1 MAAND
6 LLLVSGGV
14 TDNFAT
20 VTNEG
25 FAYDPATDAWTPI
38 PNSNNVVY
46 RGASACGFYRIGGS
60 SGGFSPV
67 PNSELLPEF
76 NTCGAPSDVPWLSE
90 DPTSGSV
97 AEGESLDITV
107 TLDASVP
114 EVDQP
119 GTYLADL
126 VFRGNDTVPAV
137 PVTMNVTP
145 PDNWGKVTGT
155 VFGLLRCD
163 EPGSP
168 LAGATVQIGDFVVET
183 DGDGVYEWWL
193 EEGTYPVTVTIDG
206 YVTQTGEVT
215 VTAGETTTLDFTLR
229 LDAPC
234 ADVTPE
240 SLEFTVPEGGTD
252 SAELTLTNTGA
263 GAFQF
268 VIDETPFP
276 LGRQEPPAATADAS
290 FSAPAAIGDLSV
302 RSLESRGA
310 PDRAAIDAPP
320 WFGAADLP
328 GGLVRYGHAQ
338 CDGNTTSTYVFA
350 GVDGTFSITD
360 ASWRYDA
367 DSNTWNELAPIPEG
381 GEGPTAVCNAGR
393 IHVLGGDGT
402 DRHYVYDIGND
413 SWSTAAPVPRPV
425 WGASAGAFDGKIYLI
440 GGDPDFFFGGT
451 SDEVSIYDPATD
463 SWSEGAAMPAAA
475 STPGYAQSAQYVFVV
490 GGWGDGS
497 PDVNVD
503 ATQRY
508 DMSTDTWE
516 TGPVFESA
524 RADLA
529 LSATR
534 EAIYA
539 AGGDANGGGP
549 FDSTNVV
556 ERLDVS
562 GWPGAGWSAIDS
574 LPKAVTAN
582 NAGACTEAIF
592 GGEVWSIG
600 GVDLDFVS
608 DGSTFFRS
616 TPEETCASIR
626 EDVPWLSVDPTEGE
640 VPGDSSTTVTVTVD
654 ATGLEQGT
662 YEATLIITTTD
673 PGAPE
678 FLVPV
683 TLTVE
688 GEVEPEV
695 TAWIALENAGTVGDL
710 TVTRQDIVAV
720 NSDGSVELAFDGS
733 EAGLPGNA
741 AIDGFAHT
749 DDALMFSFRNPISV
763 PGIGQVDDSDI
774 VLYQG
779 DAWSLWFD
787 GSDVDLTG
795 NGEDVDAVEVLAD
808 GTILVSTEGQATVS
822 GIRVQPEDM
831 LAFTPDSLG
840 EDTVGT
846 WAFHFD
852 GSDVGLSGGNEN
864 VDAAAVDAAGS
875 IALSTRGALSVPGL
889 TAADDDVSVFVPTS
903 LGEVTAGSFLPDL
916 LLDGSSLGLDANDI
930 TAVEVPD

>member
-1 MAAND
+1 MNATQRYDMSSDTWETGPEFTAARSDGALAATSEALYAIAGDANGSAFFEATTQVDRLELASWPGGAWED
-6 LLLVSGGV
+6 LADPLPQARSANQAGFCTNAISGGEIWSV
-14 TDNFAT
+14 GGFLNFTWHDDNL
-20 VTNEG
+20 
-25 FAYDPATDAWTPI
+25 
-38 PNSNNVVY
+38 Y
-46 RGASACGFYRIGGS
+46 RETGEACG
-60 SGGFSPV
+60 
-67 PNSELLPEF
+67 
-76 NTCGAPSDVPWLSE
+76 GAGDAPWLSA
-90 DPTSGSV
+90 DPTEGTVDPGGSATV
-97 AEGESLDITV
+97 AVSV
-107 TLDASVP
+107 DASVP

-119 GTYLADL
+119 GAYLADL
-126 VFRGNDTVPAV
+126 VVSGSGAPSIPV

-276 LGRQEPPAATADAS
+276 LGRQEPPPATADAS
-290 FSAPAAIGDLSV
+290 FSAPAEIGELSV

-360 ASWRYDA
+360 ASWRFDA
-367 DSNTWNELAPIPEG
+367 DTNTWNELAPIPEG

-425 WGASAGAFDGKIYLI
+425 WGASAGAFNGKIYLI

-463 SWSEGAAMPAAA
+463 SWSEGAAMPVAAT
-475 STPGYAQSAQYVFVV
+475 TPGYAQSAQYVYVV

-508 DMSTDTWE
+508 DMSSDTWE

-524 RADLA
+524 RADFA

-534 EAIYA
+534 
-539 AGGDANGGGP
+539 GGDLC
-549 FDSTNVV
+549 
-556 ERLDVS
+556 RR
-562 GWPGAGWSAIDS
+562 W
-574 LPKAVTAN
+574 
-582 NAGACTEAIF
+582 
-592 GGEVWSIG
+592 
-600 GVDLDFVS
+600 
-608 DGSTFFRS
+608 
-616 TPEETCASIR
+616 
-626 EDVPWLSVDPTEGE
+626 
-640 VPGDSSTTVTVTVD
+640 
-654 ATGLEQGT
+654 
-662 YEATLIITTTD
+662 
-673 PGAPE
+673 
-678 FLVPV
+678 
-683 TLTVE
+683 
-688 GEVEPEV
+688 
-695 TAWIALENAGTVGDL
+695 
-710 TVTRQDIVAV
+710 
-720 NSDGSVELAFDGS
+720 
-733 EAGLPGNA
+733 
-741 AIDGFAHT
+741 
-749 DDALMFSFRNPISV
+749 
-763 PGIGQVDDSDI
+763 
-774 VLYQG
+774 
-779 DAWSLWFD
+779 
-787 GSDVDLTG
+787 
-795 NGEDVDAVEVLAD
+795 
-808 GTILVSTEGQATVS
+808 
-822 GIRVQPEDM
+822 
-831 LAFTPDSLG
+831 
-840 EDTVGT
+840 
-846 WAFHFD
+846 
-852 GSDVGLSGGNEN
+852 
-864 VDAAAVDAAGS
+864 
-875 IALSTRGALSVPGL
+875 
-889 TAADDDVSVFVPTS
+889 
-903 LGEVTAGSFLPDL
+903 
-916 LLDGSSLGLDANDI
+916 
-930 TAVEVPD
+930 